1 MLEAVDVTK
10 KFKRPNSKGFIY
22 PLAGASLFVD
32 DGERVGIFGKSGQ
45 GKSTFANIVCGLLKP
60 DDGNVY
66 LDEFPL
72 YGKRGGYDLNLGKKI
87 QLIPQQPYLS
97 FDPMQKVGNAVVEAL
112 ISSKNAM
119 GRHEANML
127 AKSLFERVSL
137 EKALFDRLP
146 AQLSGGQ
153 MQRVAIARAL
163 AVTPE
168 IIISDESTAMLDTVS
183 QAQILDIYRRLADDG
198 ISVIA
203 ISHDVGLINSF
214 ADRCYRLSD
223 GQFEL
228 INMKEPQ

>member
-1 MLEAVDVTK
+1 MLEAVGVTK
-10 KFKRPNSKGFIY
+10 RFKRPSSKDYIY

-60 DDGNVY
+60 DGGNAY
-66 LDEFPL
+66 LNEFPL

-87 QLIPQQPYLS
+87 QLIPQQPYSS

-112 ISSKNAM
+112 ISSKNVK
-119 GRHEANML
+119 GSREANIL
-127 AKSLFERVSL
+127 AQSLFERVSL

-153 MQRVAIARAL
+153 IQRVAIARAL
-163 AVTPE
+163 AVSPE

-183 QAQILDIYRRLADDG
+183 QAQILDIYRSLADGG

-203 ISHDVGLINSF
+203 ISHDMGLINGF

-223 GQFEL
+223 GRFEL
-228 INMKEPQ
+228 TKIKEPQ